1 MGKPTPLLG
10 YTVPEI
16 DKVLEPYC
24 EKSYKFYYEEYI
36 ENALRYTIKPD
47 IVLADEFAMNKI
59 KRDLEQGFQGLE
71 IKLNT
76 VASSRGDY
84 PFTTFTC
91 GEHTT
96 KFGCMITE
104 ALLKV
109 RKEGQG
115 KEGFKRVLP
124 FPKIVFL
131 YTDKLH
137 GKGKEYEWLFD
148 RAIEC
153 SSKAMYPDYLSLD
166 EGNTG
171 RVYQQYKQIIS
182 PMGCRAYLSDWYEQG
197 GMQPKDEND
206 KPVFVGRFNVGE

>member
-182 PMGCRAYLSDWYEQG
+182 PMGE
-197 GMQPKDEND
+197 
-206 KPVFVGRFNVGE
+206 